1 MLNMKYRASTIRPP
15 YMSPSSSSAT
25 SDTFLV
31 CRYRKRD
38 ATAMQLTFNRNAMLE
53 H

>member
-31 CRYRKRD
+31 CKRD
-38 ATAMQLTFNRNAMLE
+38 ATATQLTLNRNAMLE